1 MLRAGSPWIVRS
13 LARAS
18 ARMSGLGSRHMVWW
32 SSPDRAILDSR
43 WCDHSYI
50 RVVYNVRRICC
61 PLFPLGFESHRS
73 SSALTGSLGAP
84 VVVGSE
90 FSPYLSG
97 VLVWSR
103 PVLFPP
109 SFRSS
114 DGPAHTSP
122 VGTYLG
128 TYTSRAACCGRRTLS
143 KRTRPGA
150 SGTHNLG
157 RLWPRSLPGGFD
169 VVLGRELLDRD
180 DFV

>member
-1 MLRAGSPWIVRS
+1 MWCGRLALCGLTLRAGSPSIVRS

-18 ARMSGLGSRHMVWW
+18 ARMSGLGSTRMVWS
-32 SSPDRAILDSR
+32 SSPDRASLDSR
-43 WCDHSYI
+43 LCGHSCI
-50 RVVYNVRRICC
+50 RVVCNVRRICC

-90 FSPYLSG
+90 FSPYLGG

-122 VGTYLG
+122 VGAYLG
-128 TYTSRAACCGRRTLS
+128 TC
-143 KRTRPGA
+143 
-150 SGTHNLG
+150 
-157 RLWPRSLPGGFD
+157 RLWRRHGA
-169 VVLGRELLDRD
+169 VLTCEARYLDRVHTEPAHGAAAHVD
-180 DFV
+180 HLPVASM

>member
-1 MLRAGSPWIVRS
+1 VCSGPPALCGLALRAGSPWSVRS

-18 ARMSGLGSRHMVWW
+18 ARMSGLDSRRRAWS
-32 SSPDRAILDSR
+32 SSPDRASLGNR
-43 WCDHSYI
+43 LCG
-50 RVVYNVRRICC
+50 RNCTRACGNVRRICC

-90 FSPYLSG
+90 FSPYLGG

-122 VGTYLG
+122 VGAYLG
-128 TYTSRAACCGRRTLS
+128 TC
-143 KRTRPGA
+143 
-150 SGTHNLG
+150 
-157 RLWPRSLPGGFD
+157 RLWRSHGAVLTCEAGYLDGVHTEPAHGAAAHVDHLP
-169 VVLGRELLDRD
+169 VASM
-180 DFV
+180 